1 MITQELLE
9 CRQAH
14 RPGAP
19 NGVLSFE
26 TAQLSNLR
34 AVRQRG
40 TMDLQD
46 IIDLDTFPIE
56 DPAFRAACRKDF
68 DATGMFVMER
78 FMRKDAI
85 EAVRDE
91 GLANKDKVFKSVQQH
106 NVYLTPADTAYA
118 ADHAR
123 NRLVTSSKGC
133 ITDDL
138 MPQSSALRA
147 LYNAPVFRS
156 FLCDVLGEQ
165 ELHAYADPLSSINLH
180 FAEKGEELGW
190 HFDNS
195 SFAITLM
202 IQAPVQGGTFEYV
215 NAVRD
220 AGAGEMGFDQVDAI
234 LDGET
239 PVETLN
245 AEAGTLVFFRG
256 RNSIHRV
263 APNEGDVTRILAV
276 LAYNAEPGIELS
288 EAARMTFYGRLN

>member
-1 MITQELLE
+1 
-9 CRQAH
+9 
-14 RPGAP
+14 
-19 NGVLSFE
+19 
-26 TAQLSNLR
+26 
-34 AVRQRG
+34 
-40 TMDLQD
+40 MDLKD
-46 IIDLDTFPIE
+46 IIDLDTFPI
-56 DPAFRAACRKDF
+56 DDAGFRAACRQEF
-68 DATGMFVMER
+68 DDTGVFVMEG
-78 FMRKDAI
+78 FVRKDAI

-91 GLANKDKVFKSVQQH
+91 GLANKDKVFKSAKQH
-106 NVYLTPADTAYA
+106 NVYLTQADEAFA
-118 ADHAR
+118 DDHAR

-138 MPQSSALRA
+138 MPQSSALRT
-147 LYNAPVFRS
+147 LYNAPAFRS
-156 FLCDVLGEQ
+156 FLCEVLGEE
-165 ELHAYADPLSSINLH
+165 ELHEYADPLSSINLH
-180 FAEKGEELGW
+180 FADKGEELGW

-202 IQAPVQGGTFEYV
+202 IQAPVKGGTFEYV

-220 AGAGEMGFDQVDAI
+220 FASGEMGFDQVDAI

-239 PVETLN
+239 PVETIN
-245 AEAGTLVFFRG
+245 AQAGTLVFLRG